1 MPATTRGSKRS
12 RDASLGSLL
21 TSLSD
26 DHLLLIFS
34 CFDAQML
41 NNFCMSCHRFLEIG
55 SEDVL
60 WRALL
65 AAELGET
72 NLPCTPPP
80 DGRGGWRRRFLR
92 WQRLDYGTLVAAPQ
106 QAAASAGPTARFL
119 HRAASCLDSGRWLY
133 VFGGRGQDQEHNDLW
148 ALDKVEAMEARHVSG
163 GSGRQPRSRSGVDGG
178 DHGSLGLEVAGSSAA
193 HAADAG
199 GGGGGGQ
206 ERWRYIETVNA
217 APPPR
222 QSPTLT
228 AVGSQLLMFGGRQG
242 DVHFLNDTWLF
253 DPAAASW
260 RCVRESDTLPM
271 LPGLA
276 WVHYQNPPRPS
287 PRWAHSAVAFDRA
300 VLLFGGSAP
309 GMCFNDLHFF
319 DSTTLQWREHVVTDG
334 PKPAARSG
342 HCACAVGDRM
352 FVFGGNTTQ
361 CSFNDLWTF
370 STSRAVWTHVRA
382 GGAPLGRV
390 GHTLT
395 LLGSRLLLL
404 GGRDYSTNRFDPCLH
419 AFDVRKEAWSHVP
432 LRMAQSGDEVA
443 EDQLTPVRTGH
454 CATVHAGRLLIFG
467 GLNDKNRMLDDV
479 KAVTLIA

>member
-1 MPATTRGSKRS
+1 MV
-12 RDASLGSLL
+12 
-21 TSLSD
+21 
-26 DHLLLIFS
+26 
-34 CFDAQML
+34 AQML
-41 NNFCMSCHRFLEIG
+41 AHIMHKFSLDQIAVSGVLDAPGDFFAEIG
-55 SEDVL
+55 SLGPTE
-60 WRALL
+60 RPALL
-65 AAELGET
+65 GVVCLA
-72 NLPCTPPP
+72 
-80 DGRGGWRRRFLR
+80 
-92 WQRLDYGTLVAAPQ
+92 VAITGKA
-106 QAAASAGPTARFL
+106 
-119 HRAASCLDSGRWLY
+119 
-133 VFGGRGQDQEHNDLW
+133 
-148 ALDKVEAMEARHVSG
+148 K
-163 GSGRQPRSRSGVDGG
+163 
-178 DHGSLGLEVAGSSAA
+178 
-193 HAADAG
+193 AADKLFYAHCL
-199 GGGGGGQ
+199 
-206 ERWRYIETVNA
+206 EEVNA

-395 LLGSRLLLL
+395 LLGSWLLLL

-419 AFDVRKEAWSHVP
+419 AFDVR
-432 LRMAQSGDEVA
+432 
-443 EDQLTPVRTGH
+443 
-454 CATVHAGRLLIFG
+454 
-467 GLNDKNRMLDDV
+467 
-479 KAVTLIA
+479 